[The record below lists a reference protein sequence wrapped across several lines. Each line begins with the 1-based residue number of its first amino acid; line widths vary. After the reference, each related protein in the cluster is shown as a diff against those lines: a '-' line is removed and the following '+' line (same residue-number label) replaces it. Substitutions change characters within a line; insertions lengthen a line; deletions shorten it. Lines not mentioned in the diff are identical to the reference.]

1 MMRKKTKTATIPEPA
16 FSSAPLRLL
25 IVLTCLFSLSISV
38 GPLYGRNAPRPQR
51 HAVIFGTVWGPDD
64 HALPG
69 VEVKVR
75 PADSTKKKA
84 RWSVYSN
91 RRGEF
96 EVEVPAGKADYVIW
110 AVTKHYKLP
119 DGKHLQDSPEVT
131 VHIENDERADTGLHL
146 K

>member
-1 MMRKKTKTATIPEPA
+1 MTRKRTKTAITPE
-16 FSSAPLRLL
+16 RLHFFARRYVFF
-25 IVLTCLFSLSISV
+25 ILTCFSILAIFST
-38 GPLYGRNAPRPQR
+38 PLLGGDAPKLQR

-64 HALPG
+64 RPLSG

-75 PADSTKKKA
+75 RASEKKA
-84 RWSVYSN
+84 RWDVYSS

-96 EVEVPAGKADYVIW
+96 EVAVPAGKADYVVW

-119 DGKHLQDSPEVT
+119 NGKHLQSRPEVT
-131 VHIENDERADTGLHL
+131 VHIDNDERADTGLHL

>member
-1 MMRKKTKTATIPEPA
+1 MTRKRTRTAITPEA
-16 FSSAPLRLL
+16 LHFFALRCLFFL
-25 IVLTCLFSLSISV
+25 LTCFSILAIFST
-38 GPLYGRNAPRPQR
+38 PLLGREAPKRQR

-64 HALPG
+64 RALSG

-75 PADSTKKKA
+75 RATEKKA
-84 RWSVYSN
+84 RWDLRSN

-96 EVEVPAGKADYVIW
+96 EVAVPAGTADYIVW

-119 DGKHLQDSPEVT
+119 NGRHLQSSPEVT
-131 VHIENDERADTGLHL
+131 VHIDNDERADTGLHL

>member
-1 MMRKKTKTATIPEPA
+1 MTRRRTKTAITPEPTR
-16 FSSAPLRLL
+16 FSAPLRFL

-38 GPLYGRNAPRPQR
+38 EPLHARDAPRPQR

-64 HALPG
+64 RALPG

-84 RWSVYSN
+84 RWTISSN

-96 EVEVPAGKADYVIW
+96 EVAVPAGKADYVIW
-110 AVTKHYKLP
+110 AVTRHYKLP
-119 DGKHLQDSPEVT
+119 
-131 VHIENDERADTGLHL
+131 
-146 K
+146 

>member
-1 MMRKKTKTATIPEPA
+1 MTRKTTKTAIFPEPLHFFA
-16 FSSAPLRLL
+16 RRYVFF
-25 IVLTCLFSLSISV
+25 ILTCFSILAILSGSLL
-38 GPLYGRNAPRPQR
+38 GSDAPKPQH

-64 HALPG
+64 HVLSG

-75 PADSTKKKA
+75 RASEKKG
-84 RWSVYSN
+84 RWDVYSN

-96 EVEVPAGKADYVIW
+96 EVAVPAGKADYLVW

-119 DGKHLQDSPEVT
+119 NGRHLQSSPEVT
-131 VHIENDERADTGLHL
+131 VHIDNDGRADTGLHL